1 MFKKKIKNH
10 MENNI
15 ETTEQKGTLINLMTS
30 SNKQIKAE
38 RANQVINNIHLIFK
52 GKIDALFNRIGDLKA
67 QDADLLQKLV
77 PSTTLSTSFEV
88 NASEF
93 VDNTIKISTDLV
105 NASMLYEALKIKYQ
119 NLFGRQYQEPEPFL

>member
-1 MFKKKIKNH
+1 

-119 NLFGRQYQEPEPFL
+119 TLFGRQYQEPESFL